1 MTEREICR
9 PKTYYGLALDPIHVG
24 TGGYR
29 LGRVDLTVLR
39 EPGTH
44 LPKVPGSS
52 LAGSARA
59 YTAMARRRY
68 RRQDDRPKKPTFN
81 PETQQIVEPGEEE
94 IEEQKSYVSC
104 AGKGGKDGSEHCGE
118 MDCPVCVTYGFTIG
132 PQNRSFHGLAQFYD
146 AQVLFFPV
154 HSMVGPVWTTAPG
167 VLAEAG
173 YELPADKMLDGH
185 QVRVASGL
193 VRRPEGNRRWGLNL
207 GWLFLDVAGA
217 DLPVDAIWQQ
227 LELPDALTTMKKR
240 LVLVP
245 DDLLSLVVDDNLE
258 VRTSVSIDPATG
270 AAEDK
275 ALFTYEAL
283 PRSTLLR
290 FQVVYHNPQH
300 YVFPAKRGRLVEPT
314 PFPLDRDC
322 GWVEANVV
330 AGLRLMEYLGVGGMN
345 TRGFGRMRV
354 VNLPPEEAKG
364 GAK

>member
-1 MTEREICR
+1 MTSREIYR
-9 PKTYYGLALDPIHVG
+9 QKTYYGLALDPIHVG

-29 LGRVDLTVLR
+29 LGQVDLTVLR

-44 LPKVPGSS
+44 LPKIPGSS
-52 LAGSARA
+52 LAGTARA
-59 YTAMARRRY
+59 YTAMATDHY
-68 RRQDDRPKKPTFN
+68 RR
-81 PETQQIVEPGEEE
+81 
-94 IEEQKSYVSC
+94 EQKYDADEQKIKYVSC
-104 AGKGGKDGSEHCGE
+104 AGKGGADGSEHCGE

-173 YELPADKMLDGH
+173 YDLPPNLALSGH
-185 QVRVASGL
+185 QVRVAKGL
-193 VRRPEGNRRWGLNL
+193 VHQPGDNRRWGLNL
-207 GWLFLDVAGA
+207 GWLFLDVTGD
-217 DLPVDAIWQQ
+217 DLPVDGIWQK
-227 LELPDALTTMKKR
+227 LSLPDALGVAKKR

-245 DDLLSLVVDDNLE
+245 DALFSLVVENNLE

-300 YVFPAKRGRLVEPT
+300 YVFPAKGDGKVNPT
-314 PFPLDRDC
+314 PFPPDRGC
-322 GWVEANVV
+322 GWVETNVEK
-330 AGLRLMEYLGVGGMN
+330 GLRLMEHLGVGGMN

-354 VNLPPEEAKG
+354 LGLSQEDAEG